1 MKQLLLLPIA
11 VAALT
16 FAGCD
21 ARVETTPP
29 TNTTVVAPGDSPDR
43 KIESNTTVVNP
54 PAGEKKTETNTTNV
68 VTPPAPAPGGASTTE
83 SSTTTTTKP

>member
-29 TNTTVVAPGDSPDR
+29 SNTTVVAPGDSPD
-43 KIESNTTVVNP
+43 KKVESNTTVVNP
-54 PAGEKKTETNTTNV
+54 PAGEKTETNTTNV
-68 VTPPAPAPGGASTTE
+68 VTPPAPAPAPGGETP
-83 SSTTTTTKP
+83 KP

>member
-21 ARVETTPP
+21 TRVETPASDTTVVTPP
-29 TNTTVVAPGDSPDR
+29 AGEKKETNTTVV
-43 KIESNTTVVNP
+43 TP
-54 PAGEKKTETNTTNV
+54 PAGGEKKTETNTTV
-68 VTPPAPAPGGASTTE
+68 VNPPAPAPA
-83 SSTTTTTKP
+83 PPPQ